1 LVKTIRRT
9 YLDFKGLCQ
18 LTWVGRLVSLPGP
31 KENIVVR
38 AYFTKILTS
47 AQDNT
52 KSKRFGEAFWKDV
65 PIGDILDMPIGTMFY
80 QGVPVEQH
88 ADEAFTIHNSILA
101 LNFTDDNMKI
111 IDRWS
116 CIDTADDSSSA
127 ENLLLPRAAGSLPN
141 DPNYRGTLLYIGANG
156 DPFAYA
162 IPSYEVFRF
171 FYAVSSRMSNVFL
184 DSRFLEWGR
193 YIWNPERS
201 SIDFERKE
209 ALLWLRQ
216 WMLDQDAWFIA
227 SIAFDPI
234 SVKRGM
240 DLYRSIAVDQNR
252 ILRAVPPMHEWV
264 NINAKWVSIRN
275 GLGTT
280 TKVILQIISTDWHP
294 PFDKLR
300 FDRDNDGRRGLN
312 DDRGDKE
319 SLHRPTVTLKKPNP
333 LENEDEFID
342 LTDLPS
348 NPGFPL
354 EIISLEE
361 INNRFEWLMTAE
373 VDKLPQLE
381 TQFEGEK
388 YLALLHD
395 RWTGLLSTMD
405 GTSSASAIQ
414 SVTLTA
420 EDLALLSTTKFE
432 EDELQESNDSIHA
445 PNSDLLTI
453 AQGLVNIR
461 DKTNAK
467 VEFISLWGP
476 PIPIETFEL
485 YRLPRKIRH
494 ESFSWLYITKSKKSR
509 LALAAKIIRP
519 NDSLQGFE
527 TRFLLDFEPNPKNSN
542 IVVAWTDSTRELT
555 AYDLR
560 RLIRGFAQ
568 ARSVMTDKSRISDLR
583 ISDLRIGHR
592 KHTIPPDAL
601 RNGVDFLDR
610 IFSTEA
616 D

>member
-1 LVKTIRRT
+1 MAKTLRRT

-18 LTWVGRLVSLPGP
+18 LTWVGRLVSVPGP

-38 AYFTKILTS
+38 AYFTEILTS
-47 AQDNT
+47 SQNNT
-52 KSKRFGEAFWKDV
+52 KPKRFGEAFWKDV
-65 PIGDILDMPIGTMFY
+65 PIGDILDMPIGTLFF
-80 QGVPVEQH
+80 QGVPVKQYE
-88 ADEAFTIHNSILA
+88 DEAFSLRKGMLA
-101 LNFTDDNMKI
+101 LNFTDDNVKI
-111 IDRWS
+111 IDRWTCVDS
-116 CIDTADDSSSA
+116 TDDSSPA
-127 ENLLLPRAAGSLPN
+127 EKLLLPRAPSSLPN
-141 DPNYRGTLLYIGANG
+141 DSNYRGTLLYIGAYG

-171 FYAVSSRMSNVFL
+171 FYAVSSRMSDVFL

-193 YIWNPERS
+193 FVWNPERS

-252 ILRAVPPMHEWV
+252 ILRAVPPMHDWV
-264 NINAKWVSIRN
+264 NIKAKWVSIKN

-280 TKVILQIISTDWHP
+280 TKVILQILSTDWHP
-294 PFDKLR
+294 PFNKLR
-300 FDRDNDGRRGLN
+300 FDRDNDGRKGSNEDGNTKDPLN
-312 DDRGDKE
+312 
-319 SLHRPTVTLKKPNP
+319 RPAAPFTKPNP
-333 LENEDEFID
+333 HEDENEFID

-348 NPGFPL
+348 NPGFTS
-354 EIISLEE
+354 EIISMEE
-361 INNRFEWLMTAE
+361 INDRFEWLISAE

-388 YLALLHD
+388 YQALLHD

-414 SVTLTA
+414 SVILTT
-420 EDLALLSTTKFE
+420 EDLELLSNTEFE
-432 EDELQESNDSIHA
+432 DDELHESDEPIHT
-445 PNSDLLTI
+445 PNNDLLTI

-461 DKTNAK
+461 DKTNAN
-467 VEFISLWGP
+467 VEFMSLWGP
-476 PIPIETFEL
+476 PILIETFEL

-494 ESFSWLYITKSKKSR
+494 ETFSWLYKAKSKKAR
-509 LALAAKIIRP
+509 LALAAKITRP
-519 NDSLQGFE
+519 NDSPQGFE
-527 TRFLLDFEPNPKNSN
+527 TRFILDFEPNPKNSN
-542 IVVAWTDSTRELT
+542 IVVVWTESSRELT

-568 ARSVMTDKSRISDLR
+568 ARSVMKDQSCISDLQM
-583 ISDLRIGHR
+583 GYR
-592 KHTIPPDAL
+592 KHTIPPGSL
-601 RNGVDFLDR
+601 RNGIDFLDR
-610 IFSTEA
+610 IFSTEV